1 MYEEFI
7 DEDISSVE
15 LMFRNK
21 EGGKQWEVELSEMFW
36 EEISMENVGIM
47 KMKKVPLELW
57 ILNVEHFMG
66 LNEVYY
72 FYGGLFKVQT

>member
-15 LMFRNK
+15 LMFHNK

-47 KMKKVPLELW
+47 KMKKVP
-57 ILNVEHFMG
+57 
-66 LNEVYY
+66 
-72 FYGGLFKVQT
+72 

>member
-47 KMKKVPLELW
+47 KMKKVE
-57 ILNVEHFMG
+57 NVFNSM
-66 LNEVYY
+66 
-72 FYGGLFKVQT
+72 Q